1 MRIGIATVHTPPI
14 TGGAEFLADGLRAA
28 LVRAGHSV
36 HRLIAPFSYRSL
48 DDARR
53 SMDLWESTDFSPYGG
68 GSIDRVIGLKWPAY
82 LMRHPAMAVWLL
94 HQHRPAYD
102 LFGTPHGFSAGD
114 PVAVALRGRI
124 HEADTLALGRL
135 PAVHTISERV
145 CERLRTANGVES
157 SALYHPPARWEDYHC
172 APAENYILAPSRL
185 EGLKRQGLLIEAMA
199 AVRAPVTAVIVG
211 DGGDRAR
218 LERLAA
224 DRGVENRVRFL
235 GAVSHDRLIALY
247 ARAMA
252 VFFAPKDE
260 DYGYVTLE
268 AMLAGKP
275 VVTCRDSGGPLE
287 FVQDGVTGCIV
298 EPDPAF
304 VAEAL
309 DGLCGD
315 PAVARR
321 MGEAGRARY
330 EALDLDWNR
339 VVDTLLAGRAAGAEG
354 GLCA

>member
-1 MRIGIATVHTPPI
+1 MRVGIATVHTPPI
-14 TGGAEFLADGLRAA
+14 TGGAELLADGLRAA

-48 DDARR
+48 NDARR
-53 SMDLWESTDFSPYGG
+53 SMDQWESQDFMPYNG

-102 LFGTPHGFSAGD
+102 LFGTPHGFPASD
-114 PVAVALRGRI
+114 PAAIALRDRI
-124 HEADTLALGRL
+124 HEADTRALGRL

-145 CERLRTANGVES
+145 CERLKSANGVES
-157 SALYHPPARWEDYHC
+157 TALYHPPARAEAYHC
-172 APAENYILAPSRL
+172 APAEAYILAPSRL
-185 EGLKRQGLLIEAMA
+185 EALKRQSLLIEAMA
-199 AVRAPVTAVIVG
+199 EVRAPVTAVIVG

-224 DRGVENRVRFL
+224 ARGVEARVRFL

-247 ARAMA
+247 ARASA
-252 VFFAPKDE
+252 VFFAPQDE

-268 AMLAGKP
+268 AMLASKP
-275 VVTCRDSGGPLE
+275 VVTCLDSGGPLE
-287 FVQDGVTGCIV
+287 FVQDAVTGSV
-298 EPDPAF
+298 VAPTASA

-309 DGLCGD
+309 ERLCSDPGL
-315 PAVARR
+315 ARR

-330 EALDLDWNR
+330 EALGLDWNR
-339 VVDTLLAGRAAGAEG
+339 VVETLLADKATEG
-354 GLCA
+354 GPCA

>member
-1 MRIGIATVHTPPI
+1 MRVGIATVHTPPI
-14 TGGAEFLADGLRAA
+14 TGGAEILADGLRAA

-53 SMDLWESTDFSPYGG
+53 SMDLWESQDFTPYDG

-102 LFGTPHGFSAGD
+102 LFGAPHGFSADD
-114 PVAVALRGRI
+114 PAAIALRGRI
-124 HEADTLALGRL
+124 QAADTLALGRL

-145 CERLRTANGVES
+145 CERLRDANGVES
-157 SALYHPPARWEDYHC
+157 RALHHPPARAEEYRC
-172 APAENYILAPSRL
+172 APAEAYILAPSRL
-185 EGLKRQGLLIEAMA
+185 ESLKRQGLLIEAMA

-224 DRGVENRVRFL
+224 ACGVDGRVRFL
-235 GAVSHDRLIALY
+235 GAVSHDRLIALS
-247 ARAMA
+247 ARAGA
-252 VFFAPKDE
+252 VFFAPRDE

-287 FVQDGVTGCIV
+287 FVMDGVTGSIV
-298 EPDPAF
+298 EPAPAA

-309 DGLCGD
+309 DRLFSD
-315 PAVARR
+315 PAAARR
-321 MGEAGRARY
+321 MGAAGRARY
-330 EALDLDWNR
+330 EALGLDWSR
-339 VVDTLLAGRAAGAEG
+339 VVETLLTGRAMGAEAG
-354 GLCA
+354 PCA